1 MDLKIGGRRQSVEFC
16 DSQFRQSGIAKM
28 AGYEEYL
35 PDQIHLVIIAKVNI
49 SGFASGLFSNRRE
62 AYTVMLVTW
71 DKDGIVASRVGLGH
85 ISVVAWSEKESEWRS
100 VILG

>member
-1 MDLKIGGRRQSVEFC
+1 MDHKIGGRRQSVKFY

-28 AGYEEYL
+28 SGYEEYL
-35 PDQIHLVIIAKVNI
+35 PDQIHLAIIAQVNI
-49 SGFASGLFSNRRE
+49 SGVASWLFSNRQE

-71 DKDGIVASRVGLGH
+71 DKVGMVASRVGLGH
-85 ISVVAWSEKESEWRS
+85 ISVAAWLEKESEWRG